1 MDPGMTVDM
10 IKTCR
15 ACGNRFYDEP
25 LLRLRNMPR
34 SAQHLPAAEALKEDR
49 GVDVVIAQ
57 CAGCGLIQHCNEPV
71 PYYRD
76 VIRASAF
83 SPEMRNYRE
92 KQFGDFVKA
101 YSLKGKKILEV
112 GCGRGEYLS
121 VMNSTGADAYG
132 IENDAASV
140 SECKEAGLKAQKL
153 FIDSSSV
160 SIDNAPFDAF
170 YILNYIEH
178 LPDIRT
184 VLGGLARNL
193 TGGAT
198 GLIEVPNFDMMLRT
212 GMFSEFISDHIFY
225 FTKDTLSRTLGMN
238 GFEVL
243 RCSEVWHD
251 YILSAEVR
259 KREKPDLSGF
269 ELKRAGL
276 RNELQAYI
284 SEYGIGRVAI
294 WGAGHQALANISL
307 LGLSSG
313 VRYVVDSA
321 PFKQGR
327 YTPATHVRIVPP
339 DTLLT
344 EPVDAVIVMAA
355 SYSDEV
361 VSIMKQRYRS
371 VANIAVLREY
381 GLDRIG

>member
-1 MDPGMTVDM
+1 MSGMKANM
-10 IKTCR
+10 LKKCR
-15 ACGNRFYDEP
+15 ACGNSLYDEP
-25 LLRLRNMPR
+25 LILLPNMPK
-34 SAQHLPAAEALKEDR
+34 SAQHLPDAESLQDDR
-49 GVDVVIAQ
+49 GVDLEIAQ
-57 CAGCGLIQHCNEPV
+57 CSGCGLIQHCNEPV

-92 KQFGDFVKA
+92 KQFADFVSS
-101 YSLKGKKILEV
+101 YSLKDKKILEV

-140 SECKEAGLKAQKL
+140 CACKEAGLKVQEL
-153 FIDSSSV
+153 FIGSSAV
-160 SIDNAPFDAF
+160 SMDDAPFDAF
-170 YILNYIEH
+170 YILNYLEH

-184 VLGGLARNL
+184 VLEGLTRNL
-193 TGGAT
+193 TEDAT

-212 GMFSEFISDHIFY
+212 GIFSEFISDHIFY

-269 ELKRAGL
+269 ELKRTRL

-284 SEYGIGRVAI
+284 SEYGSGRIAI
-294 WGAGHQALANISL
+294 WGAGHQALANISI
-307 LGLSSG
+307 LGLSSEI
-313 VRYVVDSA
+313 RYVVDSA

-339 DTLLT
+339 DTLRT
-344 EPVDAVIVMAA
+344 DPVDAVIVMAA

-371 VANIAVLREY
+371 VLNIAVLREY
-381 GLDRIG
+381 GLERIG